1 MITFN
6 IAHFVECKIAKH
18 YLVLILTSIKSISI
32 KNTWKKLV
40 INKKK
45 VSRRQFIRIFLKKP
59 FYLIP
64 I

>member
-40 INKKK
+40 INKKRFPDVNLFVFFSK
-45 VSRRQFIRIFLKKP
+45 NPFI
-59 FYLIP
+59 
-64 I
+64 